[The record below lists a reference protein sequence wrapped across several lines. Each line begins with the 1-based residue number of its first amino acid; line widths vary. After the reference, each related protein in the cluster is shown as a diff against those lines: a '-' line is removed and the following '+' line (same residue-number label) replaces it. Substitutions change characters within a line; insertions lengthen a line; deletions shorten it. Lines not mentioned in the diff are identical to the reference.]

1 MTPLKWIWLFA
12 GFVSGVLYHRCHLFF
27 IYFREFIMPFLYN
40 QILRR
45 TGYGQ
50 NNLVGIVTEEVVFNL
65 VLFNYNKIKLK
76 RDISDVL
83 RGAYEMDNAL

>member
-1 MTPLKWIWLFA
+1 MPDLF
-12 GFVSGVLYHRCHLFF
+12 RECHITAVISFF

-83 RGAYEMDNAL
+83 RGAYEKDNAL

>member
-1 MTPLKWIWLFA
+1 
-12 GFVSGVLYHRCHLFF
+12 
-27 IYFREFIMPFLYN
+27 MPFLYN

-50 NNLVGIVTEEVVFNL
+50 NNLVGIVAEEVVFNL

-83 RGAYEMDNAL
+83 RGAYEKDNAL

>member
-1 MTPLKWIWLFA
+1 
-12 GFVSGVLYHRCHLFF
+12 
-27 IYFREFIMPFLYN
+27 MPFLYI

-83 RGAYEMDNAL
+83 RGAYEKDNAL

>member
-1 MTPLKWIWLFA
+1 
-12 GFVSGVLYHRCHLFF
+12 
-27 IYFREFIMPFLYN
+27 MPFLYN

-45 TGYGQ
+45 IGYGQ

-76 RDISDVL
+76 RDISDLL
-83 RGAYEMDNAL
+83 RGAYEKRNAL

>member
-1 MTPLKWIWLFA
+1 
-12 GFVSGVLYHRCHLFF
+12 
-27 IYFREFIMPFLYN
+27 MPFLYN

-83 RGAYEMDNAL
+83 RGGI